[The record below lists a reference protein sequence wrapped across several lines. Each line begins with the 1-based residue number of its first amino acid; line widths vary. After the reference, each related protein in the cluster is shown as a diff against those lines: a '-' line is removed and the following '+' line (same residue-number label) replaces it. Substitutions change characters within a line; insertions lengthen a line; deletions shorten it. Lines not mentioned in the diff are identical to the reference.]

1 MGYNVAVLGASGAV
15 GHEILTIL
23 EERNFPIEN
32 IYALASKR
40 SVGKEVSF
48 GDKVLKVEDV
58 ENFDFSNADIALFS
72 AGSDVSEKWAPIA
85 ADKGCIVI
93 DNTSHFRMDPDIPLI
108 IPEVNPEALEGY
120 RNKNII
126 ANPNCSTIQML
137 VPLKPLHDLA
147 IIKRIVVST
156 YQSVSGAG
164 KSAMDELWDQTRKMF
179 FNESGTTGTNE
190 SDKERDSNF
199 SKRIAFNVIPQIDKF
214 IEDGSTKE
222 EVKMVNETKKILDAS
237 IEVSAT
243 CVRVPV
249 FIGHAES
256 VNIEFEN
263 NVNIDEIREILGDT
277 SGVSLID
284 DIETETYITPIECV
298 SDFSVFVSRL
308 RIDHTVPSGINMW
321 VVSDNLRK
329 GAALNSV
336 QIAEEL
342 INRKYI

>member
-1 MGYNVAVLGASGAV
+1 
-15 GHEILTIL
+15 
-23 EERNFPIEN
+23 
-32 IYALASKR
+32 
-40 SVGKEVSF
+40 
-48 GDKVLKVEDV
+48 
-58 ENFDFSNADIALFS
+58 
-72 AGSDVSEKWAPIA
+72 
-85 ADKGCIVI
+85 VI
-93 DNTSHFRMDPDIPLI
+93 DNTSHFRMDPDVPLI

-179 FNESGTTGTNE
+179 FNETETQE
-190 SDKERDSNF
+190 SKNF
-199 SKRIAFNVIPQIDKF
+199 NKRIAFNVIPQIDKF
-214 IEDGSTKE
+214 LDDGSTKE
-222 EVKMVNETKKILDAS
+222 EVKMVNETKKILDS
-237 IEVSAT
+237 TIEVSAT

-263 NVNIDEIREILGDT
+263 NISIEEIRDILGDT
-277 SGVSLID
+277 DGVSLVD
-284 DIETETYITPIECV
+284 NIETETYITPIECV

-308 RIDHTVPSGINMW
+308 RLDHTVPSGINMW

>member
-1 MGYNVAVLGASGAV
+1 MGYNVAILGATGAV
-15 GHEILTIL
+15 GHEIITIL

-48 GDKVLKVEDV
+48 GNKVLKVENV
-58 ENFDFSNADIALFS
+58 ENFNFSSVDIAIFS

-85 ADKGCIVI
+85 GDKGCIVI
-93 DNTSHFRMDPDIPLI
+93 DNTSHFRMDPDVPLI

-179 FNESGTTGTNE
+179 FNETETQE
-190 SDKERDSNF
+190 SKNF
-199 SKRIAFNVIPQIDKF
+199 NKRIAFNVIPQIDKF
-214 IEDGSTKE
+214 LDDGSTKE
-222 EVKMVNETKKILDAS
+222 EVKMVNETKKILDS
-237 IEVSAT
+237 TIEVSAT

-263 NVNIDEIREILGDT
+263 NISIDEIRDILGDT
-277 SGVSLID
+277 DGVSLVD
-284 DIETETYITPIECV
+284 NIETETYITPIECV

-308 RIDHTVPSGINMW
+308 RLDHTLPSGINMW

>member
-1 MGYNVAVLGASGAV
+1 MGYNIAVLGATGAV
-15 GHEILTIL
+15 GHEIITIL

-48 GDKVLKVEDV
+48 GDKVLKVENV
-58 ENFDFSNADIALFS
+58 ENFNFSSVDIAIFS

-85 ADKGCIVI
+85 GDKGCIVI
-93 DNTSHFRMDPDIPLI
+93 DNTSHFRMDPDVPLI

-179 FNESGTTGTNE
+179 FNETETQE
-190 SDKERDSNF
+190 SKNF
-199 SKRIAFNVIPQIDKF
+199 NKRIAFNVIPQIDKF
-214 IEDGSTKE
+214 LDDGSTKE
-222 EVKMVNETKKILDAS
+222 EVKMVNETKKILDS
-237 IEVSAT
+237 TIEVSAT

-263 NVNIDEIREILGDT
+263 NISIEEIRDILGDT
-277 SGVSLID
+277 DGVSLVD
-284 DIETETYITPIECV
+284 NIETETYITPIECV

-308 RIDHTVPSGINMW
+308 RLDHTVPSGINMW

>member
-1 MGYNVAVLGASGAV
+1 MGYNVAVLGATGAV
-15 GHEILTIL
+15 GHEIITIL

-48 GDKVLKVEDV
+48 GDKVLKVENV
-58 ENFDFSNADIALFS
+58 ENFDFSSVDIAIFS

-85 ADKGCIVI
+85 GDKGCIVI
-93 DNTSHFRMDPDIPLI
+93 DNTSHFRMDPDVPLI

-179 FNESGTTGTNE
+179 FNETETQE
-190 SDKERDSNF
+190 SKNF
-199 SKRIAFNVIPQIDKF
+199 NKRIAFNVIPQIDKF
-214 IEDGSTKE
+214 LDDGSTKE
-222 EVKMVNETKKILDAS
+222 ELKMVNETKKILDS
-237 IEVSAT
+237 TIEVSAT

-263 NVNIDEIREILGDT
+263 NISIDEIRDILGDT
-277 SGVSLID
+277 DGVSLVD
-284 DIETETYITPIECV
+284 NIETETYITPIECV

-308 RIDHTVPSGINMW
+308 RLDHTLPSGINMW

>member
-1 MGYNVAVLGASGAV
+1 MGYNIAVLGATGAV
-15 GHEILTIL
+15 GHEIITIL

-48 GDKVLKVEDV
+48 GNKVLKVENV
-58 ENFDFSNADIALFS
+58 ENFDFSSVDIAIFS

-85 ADKGCIVI
+85 GDKGCIVI
-93 DNTSHFRMDPDIPLI
+93 DNTSHFRMDPDVPLI

-179 FNESGTTGTNE
+179 FNETETQE
-190 SDKERDSNF
+190 SKNF
-199 SKRIAFNVIPQIDKF
+199 NKRIAFNVIPQIDKF
-214 IEDGSTKE
+214 LDDGSTKE
-222 EVKMVNETKKILDAS
+222 EVKMVNETKKILDS
-237 IEVSAT
+237 TIEVSAT

-263 NVNIDEIREILGDT
+263 NISIEEIRDILGDT
-277 SGVSLID
+277 DGVSLVD
-284 DIETETYITPIECV
+284 NIETETYITPIECV

-308 RIDHTVPSGINMW
+308 RLDHTVPSGINMW

>member
-1 MGYNVAVLGASGAV
+1 MGYNIAVLGATGAV
-15 GHEILTIL
+15 GHEIITIL

-48 GDKVLKVEDV
+48 GDKVLKVENV
-58 ENFDFSNADIALFS
+58 ENFDFSSVDIAIFS

-85 ADKGCIVI
+85 GDKGCIVI
-93 DNTSHFRMDPDIPLI
+93 DNTSHFRMDPDVPLI

-179 FNESGTTGTNE
+179 FNEIETQE
-190 SDKERDSNF
+190 SKNF
-199 SKRIAFNVIPQIDKF
+199 NKRIAFNVIPQIDKF
-214 IEDGSTKE
+214 LDDGSTKE
-222 EVKMVNETKKILDAS
+222 EVKMVNETKKILDS
-237 IEVSAT
+237 TIEVSAT

-263 NVNIDEIREILGDT
+263 NISIEEIRDILGDT
-277 SGVSLID
+277 DGVSLVD
-284 DIETETYITPIECV
+284 NIETETYITPIECV

-308 RIDHTVPSGINMW
+308 RLDHTLPSGINMW

>member
-1 MGYNVAVLGASGAV
+1 MGYNVAVLGATGAV
-15 GHEILTIL
+15 GHEIITIL

-58 ENFDFSNADIALFS
+58 ENFDFSSVDIALFS

-85 ADKGCIVI
+85 GDKGCIVI
-93 DNTSHFRMDPDIPLI
+93 DNTSHFRMDPDVPLI

-179 FNESGTTGTNE
+179 FNETGKQE
-190 SDKERDSNF
+190 SKNF
-199 SKRIAFNVIPQIDKF
+199 NKRIAFNVIPQIDKF
-214 IEDGSTKE
+214 LDDGSTKE
-222 EVKMVNETKKILDAS
+222 EVKIVNETKKILDSS

-256 VNIEFEN
+256 INIEFEN
-263 NVNIDEIREILGDT
+263 NISIEEIREILGDT
-277 SGVSLID
+277 DGVSLVD
-284 DIETETYITPIECV
+284 NIETETYITPIECV

-308 RIDHTVPSGINMW
+308 RVDHTLPSGINMW

-329 GAALNSV
+329 GAALNSI

>member
-1 MGYNVAVLGASGAV
+1 MGYNVAVLGATGAV
-15 GHEILTIL
+15 GHEIITIL

-48 GDKVLKVEDV
+48 GDKVLKVENV
-58 ENFDFSNADIALFS
+58 ENFDFSSVDIAIFS

-85 ADKGCIVI
+85 GDKGCIVI
-93 DNTSHFRMDPDIPLI
+93 DNTSHFRMDPDVPLI

-179 FNESGTTGTNE
+179 FNETETQE
-190 SDKERDSNF
+190 SKNF
-199 SKRIAFNVIPQIDKF
+199 NKRIAFNVIPQIDKF
-214 IEDGSTKE
+214 LDDGSTKE
-222 EVKMVNETKKILDAS
+222 EVKMVNETKKILDS
-237 IEVSAT
+237 TIEVSAT

-263 NVNIDEIREILGDT
+263 NISIDEIRDILGDT
-277 SGVSLID
+277 DGVSLVD
-284 DIETETYITPIECV
+284 NIETETYITPIECV

-308 RIDHTVPSGINMW
+308 RLDHTLPSGINMW

>member
-1 MGYNVAVLGASGAV
+1 MGYNVAVLGATGAV
-15 GHEILTIL
+15 GHEIITIL

-48 GDKVLKVEDV
+48 GNKVLKVENV
-58 ENFDFSNADIALFS
+58 ENFNFSSVDIAIFS

-85 ADKGCIVI
+85 GDKGCIVI
-93 DNTSHFRMDPDIPLI
+93 DNTSHFRMDPDVPLI

-179 FNESGTTGTNE
+179 FNETETQE
-190 SDKERDSNF
+190 SKNF
-199 SKRIAFNVIPQIDKF
+199 NKRIAFNVIPQIDKF
-214 IEDGSTKE
+214 LDDGSTKE
-222 EVKMVNETKKILDAS
+222 EVKMVNETKKILDS
-237 IEVSAT
+237 TIEVSAT

-263 NVNIDEIREILGDT
+263 NISIEEIRDILGDT
-277 SGVSLID
+277 DGVSLVD
-284 DIETETYITPIECV
+284 NIETETYITPIECV

-308 RIDHTVPSGINMW
+308 RLDHTLPSGINMW

>member
-1 MGYNVAVLGASGAV
+1 MGYNVAVLGATGAV
-15 GHEILTIL
+15 GHEIITIL

-48 GDKVLKVEDV
+48 GDKVLKVENV
-58 ENFDFSNADIALFS
+58 ENFDFSSVDIAIFS

-85 ADKGCIVI
+85 GDKGCIVI
-93 DNTSHFRMDPDIPLI
+93 DNTSHFRMDPDVPLI

-179 FNESGTTGTNE
+179 FNETETQE
-190 SDKERDSNF
+190 SKNF
-199 SKRIAFNVIPQIDKF
+199 NKRIAFNVIPQIDKF
-214 IEDGSTKE
+214 LDDGSTKE
-222 EVKMVNETKKILDAS
+222 ELKMVNETKKILDS
-237 IEVSAT
+237 TIEVSAT

-263 NVNIDEIREILGDT
+263 NISIEEIRDILGDT
-277 SGVSLID
+277 DGVSLVD
-284 DIETETYITPIECV
+284 NIETETYITPIECV

-308 RIDHTVPSGINMW
+308 RLDHTVPSGINMW

>member
-1 MGYNVAVLGASGAV
+1 MGYNVAILGATGAV
-15 GHEILTIL
+15 GHEIITIL

-48 GDKVLKVEDV
+48 GNKVLKVENV
-58 ENFDFSNADIALFS
+58 ENFNFSSVDIAIFS

-85 ADKGCIVI
+85 GDKGCIVI
-93 DNTSHFRMDPDIPLI
+93 DNTSHFRMDPDVPLI

-179 FNESGTTGTNE
+179 FNETETQE
-190 SDKERDSNF
+190 SKNF
-199 SKRIAFNVIPQIDKF
+199 NKRIAFNVIPQIDKF
-214 IEDGSTKE
+214 LDDGSTKE
-222 EVKMVNETKKILDAS
+222 EVKMVNETKKILDS
-237 IEVSAT
+237 TIEVSAT

-263 NVNIDEIREILGDT
+263 NISIEEIRDILGDT
-277 SGVSLID
+277 DGVSLVD
-284 DIETETYITPIECV
+284 NIETETYITPIECV

-308 RIDHTVPSGINMW
+308 RLDHTLPSGINMW

>member
-1 MGYNVAVLGASGAV
+1 MGYNIAVLGATGAV
-15 GHEILTIL
+15 GHEMLTIL
-23 EERNFPIEN
+23 EERNFPIEHV
-32 IYALASKR
+32 YALASKR

-58 ENFDFSNADIALFS
+58 ENFDFSSVDIALFS

-85 ADKGCIVI
+85 GDKGCIVI
-93 DNTSHFRMDPDIPLI
+93 DNTSHFRMDPDVPLI

-179 FNESGTTGTNE
+179 FNETGKQE
-190 SDKERDSNF
+190 SKNF
-199 SKRIAFNVIPQIDKF
+199 NKRIAFNVIPQIDKF
-214 IEDGSTKE
+214 LDDGSTKE
-222 EVKMVNETKKILDAS
+222 EVKIVNETKKILDSS

-263 NVNIDEIREILGDT
+263 NISIEEIREILGDT
-277 SGVSLID
+277 DGVSLVD
-284 DIETETYITPIECV
+284 NIETETYITPIECV

-308 RIDHTVPSGINMW
+308 RVDHTLPSGINMW
-321 VVSDNLRK
+321 IVSDNLRK

-342 INRKYI
+342 TNRKYI

>member
-1 MGYNVAVLGASGAV
+1 MGYNIAVLGATGAV
-15 GHEILTIL
+15 GHEIITIL

-40 SVGKEVSF
+40 SLGKEVSF
-48 GDKVLKVEDV
+48 GDKVLKVENV
-58 ENFDFSNADIALFS
+58 ENFDFSSVDIAIFS

-85 ADKGCIVI
+85 GDKGCIVI
-93 DNTSHFRMDPDIPLI
+93 DNTSHFRMDPDVPLI

-179 FNESGTTGTNE
+179 FNETETQE
-190 SDKERDSNF
+190 SKNF
-199 SKRIAFNVIPQIDKF
+199 NKRIAFNVIPQIDKF
-214 IEDGSTKE
+214 LDDGSTKE
-222 EVKMVNETKKILDAS
+222 EVKMVNETKKILDS
-237 IEVSAT
+237 TIEVSAT

-263 NVNIDEIREILGDT
+263 NISIEEIRDILGDT
-277 SGVSLID
+277 DGVSLVD
-284 DIETETYITPIECV
+284 NIETETYITPIECV

-308 RIDHTVPSGINMW
+308 RLDHTLPSGINMW

>member
-1 MGYNVAVLGASGAV
+1 MGYNVAVLGATGAV
-15 GHEILTIL
+15 GHEIITIL

-48 GDKVLKVEDV
+48 GNKVLKVENV
-58 ENFDFSNADIALFS
+58 ENFNFSSVDIAIFS

-85 ADKGCIVI
+85 GDKGCIVI
-93 DNTSHFRMDPDIPLI
+93 DNTSHFRMDPDVPLI

-179 FNESGTTGTNE
+179 FNETETQE
-190 SDKERDSNF
+190 SKNF
-199 SKRIAFNVIPQIDKF
+199 NKRIAFNVIPQIDKF
-214 IEDGSTKE
+214 LDDGSTKE
-222 EVKMVNETKKILDAS
+222 EVKMVNETKKILDS
-237 IEVSAT
+237 TIEVSAT

-263 NVNIDEIREILGDT
+263 NISIDEIRDILGDT
-277 SGVSLID
+277 DGVSLVD
-284 DIETETYITPIECV
+284 NIETETYITPIECV

-308 RIDHTVPSGINMW
+308 RLDHTVPSGINMW

>member
-1 MGYNVAVLGASGAV
+1 MGYNIAVLGATGAV
-15 GHEILTIL
+15 GHEIITIL

-48 GDKVLKVEDV
+48 GDKVLKVENV
-58 ENFDFSNADIALFS
+58 ENFDFSSVDIAIFS

-85 ADKGCIVI
+85 GDKGCIVI
-93 DNTSHFRMDPDIPLI
+93 DNTSHFRMDPDVPLI

-179 FNESGTTGTNE
+179 FNETETQE
-190 SDKERDSNF
+190 SKNF
-199 SKRIAFNVIPQIDKF
+199 NKRIAFNVIPQIDKF
-214 IEDGSTKE
+214 LDDGSTKE
-222 EVKMVNETKKILDAS
+222 EVKMVNETKKILDS
-237 IEVSAT
+237 TIEVSAT

-263 NVNIDEIREILGDT
+263 NISIEEIRDILGDT
-277 SGVSLID
+277 DGVSLVD
-284 DIETETYITPIECV
+284 NIETETYITPIECV

-308 RIDHTVPSGINMW
+308 RLDHTLPSGINMW

>member
-1 MGYNVAVLGASGAV
+1 MGYNVAVLGATGAV
-15 GHEILTIL
+15 GHEIITIL

-48 GDKVLKVEDV
+48 GDKVLKVENV
-58 ENFDFSNADIALFS
+58 ENFDFSSVDIAIFS

-85 ADKGCIVI
+85 GDKGCIVI
-93 DNTSHFRMDPDIPLI
+93 DNTSHFRMDPDVPLI

-179 FNESGTTGTNE
+179 FNETETQE
-190 SDKERDSNF
+190 SKNF
-199 SKRIAFNVIPQIDKF
+199 NKRIAFNVIPQIDKF
-214 IEDGSTKE
+214 LDDGSTKE
-222 EVKMVNETKKILDAS
+222 ELKMVNETKKILDS
-237 IEVSAT
+237 TIEVSAT

-263 NVNIDEIREILGDT
+263 NISIEEIRDILGDT
-277 SGVSLID
+277 DGVSLID
-284 DIETETYITPIECV
+284 NIETETYITPIECV

-308 RIDHTVPSGINMW
+308 RLDHTLPSGINMW

>member
-1 MGYNVAVLGASGAV
+1 MGYNVAVLGATGAV
-15 GHEILTIL
+15 GHEIITIL
-23 EERNFPIEN
+23 EERNFPIKN

-48 GDKVLKVEDV
+48 GDKVLKVENV
-58 ENFDFSNADIALFS
+58 ENFDFSSVDIAIFS

-85 ADKGCIVI
+85 GDKGCIVI
-93 DNTSHFRMDPDIPLI
+93 DNTSHFRMDPDVPLI

-179 FNESGTTGTNE
+179 FNENE
-190 SDKERDSNF
+190 TQESKNF
-199 SKRIAFNVIPQIDKF
+199 NKRIAFNVIPQIDKF
-214 IEDGSTKE
+214 LDDGSTKE
-222 EVKMVNETKKILDAS
+222 EVKMVNETKKILDS
-237 IEVSAT
+237 TIEVSAT

-263 NVNIDEIREILGDT
+263 NISIEEIRDILGDT
-277 SGVSLID
+277 DGVSLVD
-284 DIETETYITPIECV
+284 NIETETYITPIECV

-308 RIDHTVPSGINMW
+308 RLDHTLPSGINMW

>member
-1 MGYNVAVLGASGAV
+1 MGYNVAVLGATGAV
-15 GHEILTIL
+15 GHEIITIL
-23 EERNFPIEN
+23 EERNFPIDN

-48 GDKVLKVEDV
+48 GDKVLKVENV
-58 ENFDFSNADIALFS
+58 ENFDFSSVDIAIFS

-85 ADKGCIVI
+85 GDKGCIVI
-93 DNTSHFRMDPDIPLI
+93 DNTSHFRMDPDVPLI

-179 FNESGTTGTNE
+179 FNETETQE
-190 SDKERDSNF
+190 SKNF
-199 SKRIAFNVIPQIDKF
+199 NKRIAFNVIPQIDKF
-214 IEDGSTKE
+214 LDDGSTKE
-222 EVKMVNETKKILDAS
+222 ELKMVNETKKILDS
-237 IEVSAT
+237 TIEVSAT

-263 NVNIDEIREILGDT
+263 NISIDEIRDILGDT
-277 SGVSLID
+277 DGVSLVD
-284 DIETETYITPIECV
+284 NIETETYITPIECV

-308 RIDHTVPSGINMW
+308 RLDHTLPSGINMW
-321 VVSDNLRK
+321 GVSDNLRK
-329 GAALNSV
+329 GAALNYV

>member
-1 MGYNVAVLGASGAV
+1 MGYNVAVLGATGAV
-15 GHEILTIL
+15 GHEIITIL
-23 EERNFPIEN
+23 EERNFPIDN

-48 GDKVLKVEDV
+48 GDKVLKVENV
-58 ENFDFSNADIALFS
+58 ENFDFSSVDIAIFS

-85 ADKGCIVI
+85 GDKGCIVI
-93 DNTSHFRMDPDIPLI
+93 DNTSHFRMDPDVPLI

-179 FNESGTTGTNE
+179 FNETETQE
-190 SDKERDSNF
+190 SKNF
-199 SKRIAFNVIPQIDKF
+199 NKRIAFNVIPQIDKF
-214 IEDGSTKE
+214 LDDGSTKE
-222 EVKMVNETKKILDAS
+222 ELKMVNETKKILDS
-237 IEVSAT
+237 TIEVSAT

-263 NVNIDEIREILGDT
+263 NISIEEIRDILGDT
-277 SGVSLID
+277 DGVSLVD
-284 DIETETYITPIECV
+284 NIETETYITPIECV

-308 RIDHTVPSGINMW
+308 RLDHTLPSGINMW

>member
-1 MGYNVAVLGASGAV
+1 MGYNVAVLGATGAV
-15 GHEILTIL
+15 GHEIITIL

-58 ENFDFSNADIALFS
+58 ENFDFSSVDIALFS

-85 ADKGCIVI
+85 GDKGCIVI
-93 DNTSHFRMDPDIPLI
+93 DNTSHFRMDPDVPLI

-179 FNESGTTGTNE
+179 FNETGKQE
-190 SDKERDSNF
+190 SKNF
-199 SKRIAFNVIPQIDKF
+199 NKRIAFNVIPQIDKF
-214 IEDGSTKE
+214 LDDGSTKE
-222 EVKMVNETKKILDAS
+222 EVKMVNETKKILDSS
-237 IEVSAT
+237 IEVCAT

-263 NVNIDEIREILGDT
+263 DISIEEIREILGDT
-277 SGVSLID
+277 AGVSLVD
-284 DIETETYITPIECV
+284 NIETETYITPIECV

-308 RIDHTVPSGINMW
+308 RVDHTLPSGINMW

-329 GAALNSV
+329 GAALNSI

>member
-1 MGYNVAVLGASGAV
+1 MGYNIAVLGATGAV
-15 GHEILTIL
+15 GHEIITIL

-48 GDKVLKVEDV
+48 GNKVLKVENV
-58 ENFDFSNADIALFS
+58 ENFNFSSVDIAIFS

-85 ADKGCIVI
+85 GDKGCIVI
-93 DNTSHFRMDPDIPLI
+93 DNTSHFRMDPDVPLI

-179 FNESGTTGTNE
+179 FNETETQE
-190 SDKERDSNF
+190 SKNF
-199 SKRIAFNVIPQIDKF
+199 NKRIAFNVIPQIDKF
-214 IEDGSTKE
+214 LDDGSTKE
-222 EVKMVNETKKILDAS
+222 EVKMVNETKKILDS
-237 IEVSAT
+237 TIEVSAT

-263 NVNIDEIREILGDT
+263 NISIEEIRDILGDT
-277 SGVSLID
+277 DGVSLVD
-284 DIETETYITPIECV
+284 NIETETYITPIECV

-308 RIDHTVPSGINMW
+308 RLDHTVPSGINMW

>member
-1 MGYNVAVLGASGAV
+1 MGYNIAVLGATGAV
-15 GHEILTIL
+15 GHEIITIL

-48 GDKVLKVEDV
+48 GNKALKVENV
-58 ENFDFSNADIALFS
+58 ENFNFSSVDIAIFS

-85 ADKGCIVI
+85 GDKGCIVI
-93 DNTSHFRMDPDIPLI
+93 DNTSHFRMDPDVPLI

-179 FNESGTTGTNE
+179 FNETETQE
-190 SDKERDSNF
+190 SKNF
-199 SKRIAFNVIPQIDKF
+199 NKRIAFNVIPQIDKF
-214 IEDGSTKE
+214 LDDGSTKE
-222 EVKMVNETKKILDAS
+222 EVKMVNETKKILDS
-237 IEVSAT
+237 TIEVSAT

-263 NVNIDEIREILGDT
+263 NISIDEIRDILGDT
-277 SGVSLID
+277 DGVSLVD
-284 DIETETYITPIECV
+284 NIETETYITPIECV

-308 RIDHTVPSGINMW
+308 RLDHTVPSGINMW

>member
-1 MGYNVAVLGASGAV
+1 MGYNVAVLGATGAV
-15 GHEILTIL
+15 GHEIITIL

-48 GDKVLKVEDV
+48 GDKVLKVENV
-58 ENFDFSNADIALFS
+58 ENFDFSSVDIAIFS

-85 ADKGCIVI
+85 GDKGCIVI
-93 DNTSHFRMDPDIPLI
+93 DNTSHFRMDPDVPLI

-179 FNESGTTGTNE
+179 FNETETQE
-190 SDKERDSNF
+190 SKNF
-199 SKRIAFNVIPQIDKF
+199 NKRIAFNVIPQIDKF
-214 IEDGSTKE
+214 LDDGSTKE
-222 EVKMVNETKKILDAS
+222 EVKMVNETKKILDS
-237 IEVSAT
+237 TIEVSAT

-263 NVNIDEIREILGDT
+263 NISIEEIRDILGDT
-277 SGVSLID
+277 DGVSLVD
-284 DIETETYITPIECV
+284 NIETETYITPIECV

-308 RIDHTVPSGINMW
+308 RLDHTLPSGINMW

>member
-1 MGYNVAVLGASGAV
+1 MGYNVAVLGATGAV
-15 GHEILTIL
+15 GHEIITIL

-48 GDKVLKVEDV
+48 GDKVLKVENV
-58 ENFDFSNADIALFS
+58 ENFDFSSVDIAIFS

-85 ADKGCIVI
+85 GDKGCIVI
-93 DNTSHFRMDPDIPLI
+93 DNTSHFRMDPDVPLI

-179 FNESGTTGTNE
+179 FNETETQE
-190 SDKERDSNF
+190 SKNF
-199 SKRIAFNVIPQIDKF
+199 NKRIAFNVIPQIDKF
-214 IEDGSTKE
+214 LDDGSTKE
-222 EVKMVNETKKILDAS
+222 EVKMVNETKKILDS
-237 IEVSAT
+237 TIEVSAT

-263 NVNIDEIREILGDT
+263 NISIDEIRDILGDT
-277 SGVSLID
+277 DGVSLVD
-284 DIETETYITPIECV
+284 NIETETYITPIECV

-308 RIDHTVPSGINMW
+308 RLDHTVPSGINMW

>member
-1 MGYNVAVLGASGAV
+1 MGYNVAVLGATGAV
-15 GHEILTIL
+15 GHEIITIL

-48 GDKVLKVEDV
+48 GNKVLKVENV
-58 ENFDFSNADIALFS
+58 ENFDFSSVDIAIFS

-85 ADKGCIVI
+85 GDKGCIVI
-93 DNTSHFRMDPDIPLI
+93 DNTSHFRMDPDVPLI

-179 FNESGTTGTNE
+179 FNETETQE
-190 SDKERDSNF
+190 SKNF
-199 SKRIAFNVIPQIDKF
+199 NKRIAFNVIPQIDKF
-214 IEDGSTKE
+214 LDDGSTKE
-222 EVKMVNETKKILDAS
+222 EVKMVNETKKILDS
-237 IEVSAT
+237 TIEVSAT

-263 NVNIDEIREILGDT
+263 NISIEEIRDILGDT
-277 SGVSLID
+277 DGVSLVD
-284 DIETETYITPIECV
+284 NIETETYITPIECV

-308 RIDHTVPSGINMW
+308 RLDHTVPSGINMW

>member
-1 MGYNVAVLGASGAV
+1 MGYNVAVLGATGAV
-15 GHEILTIL
+15 GHEIITIL

-48 GDKVLKVEDV
+48 GNKVLKVENV
-58 ENFDFSNADIALFS
+58 ENFNFSSVDIAIFS

-85 ADKGCIVI
+85 GDKGCIVI
-93 DNTSHFRMDPDIPLI
+93 DNTSHFRMDPDVPLI

-179 FNESGTTGTNE
+179 FNETETQE
-190 SDKERDSNF
+190 SKNF
-199 SKRIAFNVIPQIDKF
+199 NKRIAFNVIPQIDKF
-214 IEDGSTKE
+214 LDDGSTKE
-222 EVKMVNETKKILDAS
+222 EVKMVNETKKILDS
-237 IEVSAT
+237 TIEVSAT

-263 NVNIDEIREILGDT
+263 NISIEEIREILGDT
-277 SGVSLID
+277 DGVSLVD
-284 DIETETYITPIECV
+284 NIETETYITPIECV

-308 RIDHTVPSGINMW
+308 RLDHTVPSGINMW

>member
-1 MGYNVAVLGASGAV
+1 MGYNVAVLGATGAV
-15 GHEILTIL
+15 GHEIITIL

-48 GDKVLKVEDV
+48 GDKVLKVENV
-58 ENFDFSNADIALFS
+58 ENFDFSSVDIAIFS

-85 ADKGCIVI
+85 GDKGCIVI
-93 DNTSHFRMDPDIPLI
+93 DNTSHFRMDPDVPLI

-179 FNESGTTGTNE
+179 FNETETQE
-190 SDKERDSNF
+190 SKNF
-199 SKRIAFNVIPQIDKF
+199 NKRIAFNVIPQIDKF
-214 IEDGSTKE
+214 LDDGSTKE
-222 EVKMVNETKKILDAS
+222 ELKMVNETKKILDS
-237 IEVSAT
+237 TIEVSAT

-263 NVNIDEIREILGDT
+263 NISIDEIRDILGDT
-277 SGVSLID
+277 DGVSLVD
-284 DIETETYITPIECV
+284 NIETETYITPIECV

-308 RIDHTVPSGINMW
+308 RLDHTVPSGINMW

>member
-1 MGYNVAVLGASGAV
+1 MGYNLAVLGATGAV
-15 GHEILTIL
+15 GHEIITIL

-48 GDKVLKVEDV
+48 GDKVLKVENV
-58 ENFDFSNADIALFS
+58 ENFDFSSVDIAIFS

-85 ADKGCIVI
+85 GDKGCIVI
-93 DNTSHFRMDPDIPLI
+93 DNTSHFRMDPDVPLI

-179 FNESGTTGTNE
+179 FNETETQE
-190 SDKERDSNF
+190 SKNF
-199 SKRIAFNVIPQIDKF
+199 NKRIAFNVIPQIDKF
-214 IEDGSTKE
+214 LDDGSTKE
-222 EVKMVNETKKILDAS
+222 ELKMVNETKKILDS
-237 IEVSAT
+237 TIEVSAT

-263 NVNIDEIREILGDT
+263 NISIDEIRDILGDT
-277 SGVSLID
+277 DGVSLVD
-284 DIETETYITPIECV
+284 NIETETYITPIECV

-308 RIDHTVPSGINMW
+308 RLDHTLPSGINMW

>member
-1 MGYNVAVLGASGAV
+1 MGYNIAVLGATGAV
-15 GHEILTIL
+15 GHEIITIL

-48 GDKVLKVEDV
+48 GDKVLKVENV
-58 ENFDFSNADIALFS
+58 ENFDFSSVDIAIFS

-85 ADKGCIVI
+85 GDKGCIVI
-93 DNTSHFRMDPDIPLI
+93 DNTSHFRMDPDVPLI

-179 FNESGTTGTNE
+179 FNETETQE
-190 SDKERDSNF
+190 SKNF
-199 SKRIAFNVIPQIDKF
+199 NKRIAFNVIPQIDKF
-214 IEDGSTKE
+214 LDDGSTKE
-222 EVKMVNETKKILDAS
+222 EVKMVNETKKILDS
-237 IEVSAT
+237 TIEVSAT

-263 NVNIDEIREILGDT
+263 NISIEEIRDILGDT
-277 SGVSLID
+277 DGVSLVD
-284 DIETETYITPIECV
+284 NIETETYITPIECV

-308 RIDHTVPSGINMW
+308 RLDHTVPSGINMW

>member
-15 GHEILTIL
+15 GHEIITIL
-23 EERNFPIEN
+23 AERNFPIEN

-48 GDKVLKVEDV
+48 GENVLKVEDV

-72 AGSDVSEKWAPIA
+72 AGSGVAEKWAPIA

-93 DNTSHFRMDPDIPLI
+93 DNTSHFRMDPDVPLI

-179 FNESGTTGTNE
+179 FNESGTSGTNE
-190 SDKERDSNF
+190 SGTERDSNF

-214 IEDGSTKE
+214 IDDGSTKE
-222 EVKMVNETKKILDAS
+222 EVKMINETKKILDVS

-256 VNIEFEN
+256 VNVEFEN
-263 NVNIDEIREILGDT
+263 NVNI
-277 SGVSLID
+277 
-284 DIETETYITPIECV
+284 Y
-298 SDFSVFVSRL
+298 
-308 RIDHTVPSGINMW
+308 
-321 VVSDNLRK
+321 
-329 GAALNSV
+329 
-336 QIAEEL
+336 
-342 INRKYI
+342 

>member
-1 MGYNVAVLGASGAV
+1 MGYNIAVLGATGAV
-15 GHEILTIL
+15 GHEMLTIL
-23 EERNFPIEN
+23 EERNFPIEHV
-32 IYALASKR
+32 YALASKR

-58 ENFDFSNADIALFS
+58 ENFDFSSVDIALFS

-85 ADKGCIVI
+85 GDKGCIVI
-93 DNTSHFRMDPDIPLI
+93 DNSSHFRMDPDVPLI

-126 ANPNCSTIQML
+126 ANPNCSTTQML

-179 FNESGTTGTNE
+179 FSETGKQES
-190 SDKERDSNF
+190 KNF
-199 SKRIAFNVIPQIDKF
+199 NKRIAFNVIPQIDKF
-214 IEDGSTKE
+214 LDDGSTKE
-222 EVKMVNETKKILDAS
+222 EVKMVNETKKILDRS

-263 NVNIDEIREILGDT
+263 NISIEEIREILGGTD
-277 SGVSLID
+277 GVSLVD
-284 DIETETYITPIECV
+284 NIETETYITPIECV

-308 RIDHTVPSGINMW
+308 RVDHTLPSGINMW
-321 VVSDNLRK
+321 IVSDNLRK

-342 INRKYI
+342 TNRKYI

>member
-1 MGYNVAVLGASGAV
+1 MGYNVAVLGATGAV
-15 GHEILTIL
+15 GHEIITIL

-48 GDKVLKVEDV
+48 GNKVLKVENV
-58 ENFDFSNADIALFS
+58 ENFNFSSVDIAIFS

-85 ADKGCIVI
+85 GDKGCIVI
-93 DNTSHFRMDPDIPLI
+93 DNTSHFRMDPDVPLI

-179 FNESGTTGTNE
+179 FNETETQE
-190 SDKERDSNF
+190 SKNF
-199 SKRIAFNVIPQIDKF
+199 NKRIAFNVIPQIDKF
-214 IEDGSTKE
+214 LDDGSTKE
-222 EVKMVNETKKILDAS
+222 EVKMVNETKKILDS
-237 IEVSAT
+237 TIEVSAT

-263 NVNIDEIREILGDT
+263 NISIEEIRDILGDT
-277 SGVSLID
+277 DGVSLVD
-284 DIETETYITPIECV
+284 NIETETYITPIECV

-308 RIDHTVPSGINMW
+308 RLDHTVPSGINMW

>member
-1 MGYNVAVLGASGAV
+1 MGYNVAVLGATGAV
-15 GHEILTIL
+15 GHEIITIL

-48 GDKVLKVEDV
+48 GDKVLKVENV
-58 ENFDFSNADIALFS
+58 ENFNFSSVDIAIFS

-85 ADKGCIVI
+85 GDKGCIVI
-93 DNTSHFRMDPDIPLI
+93 DNTSHFRMDPDVPLI

-179 FNESGTTGTNE
+179 FNETETQE
-190 SDKERDSNF
+190 SKNF
-199 SKRIAFNVIPQIDKF
+199 NKRIAFNVIPQIDKF
-214 IEDGSTKE
+214 LDDGSTKE
-222 EVKMVNETKKILDAS
+222 EVKMVNETKKILDS
-237 IEVSAT
+237 TIEVSAT

-263 NVNIDEIREILGDT
+263 NISIEEIRDILGDT
-277 SGVSLID
+277 DGVSLVD
-284 DIETETYITPIECV
+284 NIETETYITPIECV

-308 RIDHTVPSGINMW
+308 RLDHTLPSGINMW

>member
-1 MGYNVAVLGASGAV
+1 MGYNLAVLGATGAV
-15 GHEILTIL
+15 GHEIITIL
-23 EERNFPIEN
+23 EERNFPIDN

-48 GDKVLKVEDV
+48 GDKVLKVENV
-58 ENFDFSNADIALFS
+58 ENFDFSSVDIAIFS

-85 ADKGCIVI
+85 GDKGCIVI
-93 DNTSHFRMDPDIPLI
+93 DNTSHFRMDPDVPLI

-179 FNESGTTGTNE
+179 FNETETQE
-190 SDKERDSNF
+190 SKNF
-199 SKRIAFNVIPQIDKF
+199 NKRIAFNVIPQIDKF
-214 IEDGSTKE
+214 LDDGSTKE
-222 EVKMVNETKKILDAS
+222 EVKMVNETKKILDS
-237 IEVSAT
+237 TIEVSAT

-263 NVNIDEIREILGDT
+263 NISIDEIRDILGDT
-277 SGVSLID
+277 DGVSLVD
-284 DIETETYITPIECV
+284 NIETETYITPIECV

-308 RIDHTVPSGINMW
+308 RLDHTLPSGINMW